1 MHPLVVRSLR
11 LSITS
16 SRLTN
21 RCSADSGD
29 ASSLVQN
36 FLRAMQ
42 ERNQGGGG
50 RQPQEKL
57 FTTLAD
63 LLTPASTIPLLDSAD
78 EELVDRLYECLPPQL
93 VATVQTSINTSA
105 LSNPNATPEEKQ
117 TAQEHLTKAR
127 KDMLRRVL
135 HSPQFS
141 QSLTSLTVALR
152 EGGLPIISETIGIPV
167 RNGGYLRHGG
177 VPMGGGEAVEV
188 FMDGVKQNVKDKLAK
203 GEGGDG
209 ADRMKQD

>member
-1 MHPLVVRSLR
+1 
-11 LSITS
+11 
-16 SRLTN
+16 
-21 RCSADSGD
+21 
-29 ASSLVQN
+29 
-36 FLRAMQ
+36 MQ

-50 RQPQEKL
+50 GGGGTQPQEKP
-57 FTTLAD
+57 FTTLTD

-93 VATVQTSINTSA
+93 VTTVQSSVDTSA
-105 LSNPNATPEEKQ
+105 LQSSNATPEVKQ
-117 TAQEHLTKAR
+117 AAQQALTKAR

-152 EGGLPIISETIGIPV
+152 EGGLPIIGETIGVPV

-177 VPMGGGEAVEV
+177 VPMGGGEAVEA
-188 FMDGVKQNVKDKLAK
+188 FMDGVKKDVEEKLTK
-203 GEGGDG
+203 GEGDAG
-209 ADRMKQD
+209 DRMDQD